1 MKELLYPFDSEYILM
16 KKKKIKKQ
24 LLQSDMKFIQ
34 KKIAILGGATTAEV
48 RNILELFLLNNGIK
62 ADFYESEYDKY
73 YEDAVFG
80 SPELTD
86 FAPDIVYIHTCNR
99 NIIQYPE
106 ITDTSETVDRKL
118 DDEYKRFLQIWES
131 LRAKFGCTIIQNNME
146 YPNYRLLGNKD
157 SSDIHGRVN
166 YLLRLNLKF
175 AEYAEKTEGFFIN
188 DINYQSAQF
197 GLDRWSDQSYWY
209 MYKYAPAVPAIPT
222 LAFNVANIIK
232 AVYGKNKKALV
243 MDLDNTLWGG
253 IVGDDGV
260 DKLEIGPETACGEAY
275 SEFQEYIKQQ
285 KSLGILLAVNSK
297 NEYENAVS
305 GLSHPNSKLNKD
317 DFVVIKANWNL
328 KTDNLCEISDELNI
342 GKDSFVFVDDNPA
355 EREIIISHLPEVAVP
370 DMGNQPERY
379 ITILDHN
386 GFFESTGISEDDIE
400 KTKMYIQNTQR
411 AALSKSFCDYG
422 EFLRSLQ
429 MYAEIQPFNALYRQR
444 IAQLTNKSN
453 QFNLTTRRYSSADI
467 EAVSD
472 NEEYI
477 TLYGK
482 LQDKFGDNGV
492 VAVSI
497 GHIVGHSLE
506 IDLFLMSCR
515 VLKRDMECAMM
526 DELVERSAERKLTAV
541 YGYYYPTKKNKMV
554 KEFYRDFGFVKI
566 SEDTEGNTKWE
577 LKISDYSKKNRYI
590 NIGVEK

>member
-106 ITDTSETVDRKL
+106 ITDTSEIVNRKL

-411 AALSKSFCDYG
+411 AALSKSFGDYG
-422 EFLRSLQ
+422 EFLQSLQ

-554 KEFYRDFGFVKI
+554 KEFYHDFGFVKI
-566 SEDTEGNTKWE
+566 SEDAEGNTKWE